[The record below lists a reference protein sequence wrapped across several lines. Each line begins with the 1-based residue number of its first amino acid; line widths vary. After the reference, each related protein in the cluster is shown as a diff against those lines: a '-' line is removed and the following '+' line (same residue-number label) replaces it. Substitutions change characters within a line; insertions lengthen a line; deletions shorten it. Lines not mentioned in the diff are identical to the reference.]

1 MLCQV
6 SVLERIFEMAIYL
19 YEDNR
24 GKVLF
29 LDWYRKIREKDQSI
43 YRKVNDMLTQ
53 MNEQTL
59 PLTRPTVKRMI
70 LRLPYRHLYKI
81 RLGKYRLMFIAQDGD
96 YFIMHAF
103 RKTTQKTPDK
113 EIHKV
118 DREIKQHHYIP
129 LKRKMFEESEG

>member
-70 LRLPYRHLYKI
+70 LRLPNR
-81 RLGKYRLMFIAQDGD
+81 
-96 YFIMHAF
+96 
-103 RKTTQKTPDK
+103 
-113 EIHKV
+113 
-118 DREIKQHHYIP
+118 IP
-129 LKRKMFEESEG
+129 NVPG